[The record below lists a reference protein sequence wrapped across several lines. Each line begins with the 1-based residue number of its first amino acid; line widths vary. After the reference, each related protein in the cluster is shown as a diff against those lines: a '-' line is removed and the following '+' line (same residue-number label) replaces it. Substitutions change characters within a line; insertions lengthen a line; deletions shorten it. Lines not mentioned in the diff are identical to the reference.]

1 MKIFKTQ
8 WFTRWAKKEK
18 LTDKA
23 LVKAVKEMEQGL
35 FEADLGGYVIKK
47 LVPLFGRGKS
57 SGARTIIAYKV
68 KNKAF
73 FIYGFAKNK
82 RDNVSTKELQALQ
95 ILAANLVEYT
105 NPMLDI
111 AIRENELTEVKN
123 DG

>member
-23 LVKAVKEMEQGL
+23 LVKAVKEIEQGL
-35 FEADLGGYVIKK
+35 VDTDLGGHVIKK
-47 LVPLFGRGKS
+47 RVPLFGRGKS